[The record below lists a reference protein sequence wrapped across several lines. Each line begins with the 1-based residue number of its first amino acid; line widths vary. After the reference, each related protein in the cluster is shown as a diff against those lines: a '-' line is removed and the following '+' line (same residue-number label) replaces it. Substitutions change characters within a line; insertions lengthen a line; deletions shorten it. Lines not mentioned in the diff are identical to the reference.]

1 MLNSNR
7 KDIEDAFIK
16 IRAEFE
22 NRDNQKGLDILDGY
36 EEQWD
41 VSGRLSDR
49 QLAWLQRQLDGT
61 WKRDAEPDKIVV
73 DPERLDQLER
83 EIDGIRHTVKAMR

>member
-16 IRAEFE
+16 IRAEFA

-83 EIDGIRHTVKAMR
+83 EIDGIRRTVKAMR